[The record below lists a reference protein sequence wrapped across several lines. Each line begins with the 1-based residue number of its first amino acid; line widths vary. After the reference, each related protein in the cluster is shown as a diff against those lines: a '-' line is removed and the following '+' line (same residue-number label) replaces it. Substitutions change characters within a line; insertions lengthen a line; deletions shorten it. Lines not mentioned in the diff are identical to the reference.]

1 MNKGGNNQF
10 KRAFRDAKESTLTD
24 ARNTKSLPFA
34 EDPQATTITTD
45 ALGKRYIKLLP
56 NPRNAETAAKELARD
71 VRPQYRLLDTEPD
84 VPHHPTTTVAP
95 GDGLI
100 DSDLNGDVTEFLR
113 ILNDV
118 GSRISYYIDPNNAN
132 DFASTR
138 DIVTNDQ
145 NLDSISSNI
154 IRGVED
160 LKAFFYEFGKRI
172 APPGVNPY
180 CNNDCMQLL
189 KRPDQRGDRDR
200 GDDREAVQVNVDDK
214 KGVDYAKGPYN
225 PGDLNT
231 YMNCLETLSRR
242 STMREVTTT
251 YDDFNLKVFQSIIT
265 KTKTTKFIDSEI
277 DELNV
282 TRPLPYYNPIHLM
295 IEILK
300 IDTKLFNIL
309 YLLNLHNSCRSPI
322 TGVYYG
328 KTRTKINEH
337 GYPVLSNEVTSTDI
351 HNATIQTLDFVSCIL
366 RLITFI
372 DLDAYNKIIEDYF
385 SISSVGVVQ
394 PSLNTP
400 IMIDDTAAFN
410 NHLSGVSQE
419 NIPTFLYGQLL
430 SFCDAARQAINEI
443 ILSTF
448 PNSPLYN
455 PSKVANIAYNCTY
468 GLLAV
473 AQLIEGLL
481 KSRCFAIIMSMLF
494 PSGVFHSDH
503 HVDTRALGEWDERFR
518 FPRENEEDMQSIT
531 RLAIDGV
538 PLDMS
543 KVVPPKS
550 IPHYM
555 PKDPICINKAI
566 FCTLITSLCGIS
578 RFLWNSNA
586 PCLRLCDFEDHHH
599 HHHHEPPCPP
609 SPRPTTTM
617 PPTSRDLRDLRGF
630 IGDDDQND
638 NEFDSVRE
646 MIDDI
651 DRKHISTKTNG
662 LALDTRISHTNRAV
676 RTNRNANVGA
686 DTRDT
691 VNSHNARYLTENVT
705 APQDVDYAP
714 DQEEL
719 SSLKALIEYL
729 QKNTYTSVLTE
740 NGKVFTFLQVY
751 ISAFASHDRLT
762 FNDRVSKSRSITQ
775 PSAINRSL
783 HSMLTRGINF

>member
-1 MNKGGNNQF
+1 MNKSGNNQY
-10 KRAFRDAKESTLTD
+10 KRTFRDAKESNLTD
-24 ARNTKSLPFA
+24 ARNKGGLAFP
-34 EDPQATTITTD
+34 EDPQPTTITTD
-45 ALGKRYIKLLP
+45 ALGKRYIQLLP
-56 NPRNAETAAKELARD
+56 NQRQIETDAKELARG
-71 VRPQYRLLDTEPD
+71 VRPQYRLLDTD
-84 VPHHPTTTVAP
+84 TPHPSPPTTTVVP
-95 GDGLI
+95 NDGLV
-100 DSDLNGDVTEFLR
+100 DSDLNSDVTEFLR

-132 DFASTR
+132 EFASTR
-138 DIVTNDQ
+138 DIVTDKLNM
-145 NLDSISSNI
+145 DSISSNI
-154 IRGVED
+154 IRGVEE
-160 LKAFFYEFGKRI
+160 LKAFFYEFGKKI

-189 KRPDQRGDRDR
+189 KKPENKEDRCCDQSMNI
-200 GDDREAVQVNVDDK
+200 NVGGNKDIE
-214 KGVDYAKGPYN
+214 YAKGPYN

-251 YDDFNLKVFQSIIT
+251 YDDFNLKVFQSIIV

-282 TRPLPYYNPIHLM
+282 TRPLPLYNPIHLM

-309 YLLNLHNSCRSPI
+309 YLLNLHNSCKSPI

-328 KTRTKINEH
+328 KVRTKINQH
-337 GYPVLSNEVTSTDI
+337 GYPVLSNDVSSTDI

-366 RLITFI
+366 KLISFV
-372 DLDAYNKIIEDYF
+372 DLDAYNKIIEDHF
-385 SISSVGVVQ
+385 SISAVGVVQ
-394 PSLNTP
+394 PALDTP
-400 IMIDDTAAFN
+400 IMIDDTAAYN

-430 SFCDAARQAINEI
+430 SFCDAARQAISEI
-443 ILSTF
+443 ILSTSF

-494 PSGVFHSDH
+494 PSGVFHSDPQLEA
-503 HVDTRALGEWDERFR
+503 RALGDDWGERFK
-518 FPRENEEDMQSIT
+518 FPRENDEDMQSIT

-538 PLDMS
+538 PLDMT

-550 IPHYM
+550 IPHYL

-566 FCTLITSLCGIS
+566 FCTLITALCGIS

-586 PCLRLCDFEDHHH
+586 PCLRLCDLQDDGAFD
-599 HHHHEPPCPP
+599 PQDPYPAP
-609 SPRPTTTM
+609 SPVPTTTM
-617 PPTSRDLRDLRGF
+617 PPAPRDVHNVRDLRGF
-630 IGDDDQND
+630 IDEDEDDF
-638 NEFDSVRE
+638 ESFRE
-646 MIDDI
+646 MINDI
-651 DRKHISTKTNG
+651 DRKHSNTNTIQ
-662 LALDTRISHTNRAV
+662 LDSRVANANRAV
-676 RTNRNANVGA
+676 RTHRNDN
-686 DTRDT
+686 TSQET
-691 VNSHNARYLTENVT
+691 LSNSRNARYLTSNTT
-705 APQDVDYAP
+705 APPENDPVPDPQDDLFSIKDMV
-714 DQEEL
+714 Q
-719 SSLKALIEYL
+719 YL
-729 QKNTYTSVLTE
+729 QHNTYASVLTE
-740 NGKVFTFLQVY
+740 NNKVFTFLQVY

-783 HSMLTRGINF
+783 HHMLSRGINF